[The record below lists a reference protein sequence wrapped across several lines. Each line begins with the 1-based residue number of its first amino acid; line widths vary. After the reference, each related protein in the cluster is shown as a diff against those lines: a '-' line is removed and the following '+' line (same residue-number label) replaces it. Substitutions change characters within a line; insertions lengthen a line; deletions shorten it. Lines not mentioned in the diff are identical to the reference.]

1 MKYFAYGS
9 NMDKKRM
16 RDRGLNFTSREFGR
30 LDGYKLMFNKKSQV
44 GAAANIVPSINDY
57 IEGVLYDFPDN
68 EIENLDNAEGF
79 PKHYDRIQVTVLNS
93 ESVPIK
99 ATTYMAQS
107 EYIEDGLKPNK
118 EYLKHLL
125 AGKDILSKEY
135 FDKLKATPTC
145 D

>member
-30 LDGYKLMFNKKSQV
+30 LDGYKLMFNKKSLV

-79 PKHYDRIQVTVLNS
+79 PKHYD
-93 ESVPIK
+93 
-99 ATTYMAQS
+99 
-107 EYIEDGLKPNK
+107 
-118 EYLKHLL
+118 
-125 AGKDILSKEY
+125 
-135 FDKLKATPTC
+135 
-145 D
+145 